1 MGQIWK
7 CNGDDKRTMPR
18 WLWEKDLSILSNEE
32 EMAKVLLAWKKAENR
47 KEIILPLV
55 QNLEGAVLGADVI
68 KRENYWTTGDYPFS
82 RLEEIKPEQFTLM
95 QDKRIKTI
103 IEVTKKLKEK
113 PLILEAEAPFSIL
126 AALIDPMKLYLA
138 MQMEPEKLE
147 KILKKI
153 VLEEAEYIKAV
164 IQAGCRIISLA
175 EPTATMDMV
184 GEKCFKE
191 CSGMATFMFLK
202 EIEKFLSNSVVHLC
216 GKGKTDESLKGTTGY
231 VQYEYIQDELPDLF
245 AMADVVI
252 SRAGANAICE
262 IRELHKPNL
271 LIPLSAKASRG
282 DQILN
287 ARSFERQ
294 GFSMVLEEEE
304 ITETKLLDTIH
315 QLYTDRQKYTEAMA
329 GNGRVDSI
337 SKITELIEE
346 CARS

>member
-1 MGQIWK
+1 MGQTWK

-138 MQMEPEKLE
+138 MQTEPEKLE

-164 IQAGCRIISLA
+164 IQAGCRIVSLA

-191 CSGMATFMFLK
+191 CSGMATFMLLK

-216 GKGKTDESLKGTTGY
+216 GK
-231 VQYEYIQDELPDLF
+231 
-245 AMADVVI
+245 
-252 SRAGANAICE
+252 
-262 IRELHKPNL
+262 
-271 LIPLSAKASRG
+271 LSS
-282 DQILN
+282 
-287 ARSFERQ
+287 
-294 GFSMVLEEEE
+294 SMITVHMVKEEEYFVTGETYLENLIEVTKNPE
-304 ITETKLLDTIH
+304 IHFVGQRCIH
-315 QLYTDRQKYTEAMA
+315 QKKNES
-329 GNGRVDSI
+329 G
-337 SKITELIEE
+337 KIHVMKLNLIQTK
-346 CARS
+346 ST

>member
-126 AALIDPMKLYLA
+126 AALIDPMKLYLQ
-138 MQMEPEKLE
+138 MQTEPEKLE

-191 CSGMATFMFLK
+191 CSGMATFML
-202 EIEKFLSNSVVHLC
+202 
-216 GKGKTDESLKGTTGY
+216 
-231 VQYEYIQDELPDLF
+231 
-245 AMADVVI
+245 
-252 SRAGANAICE
+252 
-262 IRELHKPNL
+262 
-271 LIPLSAKASRG
+271 
-282 DQILN
+282 
-287 ARSFERQ
+287 
-294 GFSMVLEEEE
+294 
-304 ITETKLLDTIH
+304 
-315 QLYTDRQKYTEAMA
+315 
-329 GNGRVDSI
+329 
-337 SKITELIEE
+337 
-346 CARS
+346 

>member
-138 MQMEPEKLE
+138 MQTEPEKLE

-191 CSGMATFMFLK
+191 CSGMATFM
-202 EIEKFLSNSVVHLC
+202 IAVH
-216 GKGKTDESLKGTTGY
+216 
-231 VQYEYIQDELPDLF
+231 
-245 AMADVVI
+245 MA
-252 SRAGANAICE
+252 
-262 IRELHKPNL
+262 K
-271 LIPLSAKASRG
+271 
-282 DQILN
+282 
-287 ARSFERQ
+287 
-294 GFSMVLEEEE
+294 EEEDFVTGETYLENLIEVTKNPE
-304 ITETKLLDTIH
+304 IHFVGQRCIH
-315 QLYTDRQKYTEAMA
+315 QKKNES
-329 GNGRVDSI
+329 G
-337 SKITELIEE
+337 KIHVMKLNLIQTK
-346 CARS
+346 ST

>member
-1 MGQIWK
+1 MGQTWK

-138 MQMEPEKLE
+138 MQTEPEKLE

-191 CSGMATFMFLK
+191 CSGMATFMLLK

-216 GKGKTDESLKGTTGY
+216 GK
-231 VQYEYIQDELPDLF
+231 
-245 AMADVVI
+245 
-252 SRAGANAICE
+252 
-262 IRELHKPNL
+262 
-271 LIPLSAKASRG
+271 LSS
-282 DQILN
+282 
-287 ARSFERQ
+287 
-294 GFSMVLEEEE
+294 SMITVHMVKEEEYFV
-304 ITETKLLDTIH
+304 TGETYL
-315 QLYTDRQKYTEAMA
+315 E
-329 GNGRVDSI
+329 N
-337 SKITELIEE
+337 
-346 CARS
+346 

>member
-1 MGQIWK
+1 MGQTWK

-138 MQMEPEKLE
+138 MQTEPEKLSLLYQTIKGFVRSIKE
-147 KILKKI
+147 KILTINIVRISCSDSFFTFVIIIFSCKKFPYKLHSLII
-153 VLEEAEYIKAV
+153 V
-164 IQAGCRIISLA
+164 
-175 EPTATMDMV
+175 
-184 GEKCFKE
+184 
-191 CSGMATFMFLK
+191 
-202 EIEKFLSNSVVHLC
+202 SNVFFRLVS
-216 GKGKTDESLKGTTGY
+216 KGKRSS
-231 VQYEYIQDELPDLF
+231 
-245 AMADVVI
+245 DV
-252 SRAGANAICE
+252 E
-262 IRELHKPNL
+262 
-271 LIPLSAKASRG
+271 
-282 DQILN
+282 
-287 ARSFERQ
+287 
-294 GFSMVLEEEE
+294 
-304 ITETKLLDTIH
+304 
-315 QLYTDRQKYTEAMA
+315 
-329 GNGRVDSI
+329 
-337 SKITELIEE
+337 
-346 CARS
+346 

>member
-138 MQMEPEKLE
+138 MQTEPEKLE

-153 VLEEAEYIKAV
+153 V
-164 IQAGCRIISLA
+164 LA

-191 CSGMATFMFLK
+191 CSGMATFMLLK

-216 GKGKTDESLKGTTGY
+216 GKLSSSMIA
-231 VQYEYIQDELPDLF
+231 VH
-245 AMADVVI
+245 MA
-252 SRAGANAICE
+252 
-262 IRELHKPNL
+262 K
-271 LIPLSAKASRG
+271 
-282 DQILN
+282 
-287 ARSFERQ
+287 
-294 GFSMVLEEEE
+294 EEEDFVTGETYLENLIEVTKNPE
-304 ITETKLLDTIH
+304 IHFVGQRCIH
-315 QLYTDRQKYTEAMA
+315 QKKNES
-329 GNGRVDSI
+329 G
-337 SKITELIEE
+337 KIHVMKLNLIQTK
-346 CARS
+346 ST